1 MKNNLSRIFP
11 LALLAIAFTLTN
23 TAYAQFTE
31 NILYNFGTVTNDGR
45 DPGMPLIAD
54 GQGNFY
60 STTIAGGA
68 HNLGTVFELSPNGS
82 GGWNETIIYS
92 FAGGTDSASPY
103 DNGLTFDSHGNLFGT
118 TFYGGRSG
126 GNTCRT
132 LGCGAVFELSPNGS
146 GGWTEQVLYRFSAG
160 VGGYYPVGNLVIDAN
175 GNLFGAAYYGGAH
188 GDGTIYELSPSSS
201 GWTFNPIF
209 ALKYTI
215 SGVFPTALTSD
226 TSGNLYATSYSGGS
240 GTGGSGAVFRLSPS
254 GSTWTVTKLFQFY
267 GPGGATPGNILTVDA
282 SGNLYGTTT
291 QGGKSTSSCYGG
303 GCGLTYMLTP
313 NASGPW
319 TEHILHEFTGAEDGF
334 NPSQGVV
341 LDSTGNV
348 YGAANLGGSNSCGGC
363 GCGTVYE
370 LAPVSGGWK
379 FSRLFGFTSAVGTQ
393 PNGVVV
399 DLQGNVYGT
408 TQGGPLAINCDFSYG
423 CGTVFELSP
432 PASRQK

>member
-92 FAGGTDSASPY
+92 FAGGTDGASPY
-103 DNGLTFDSHGNLFGT
+103 DSGLTFDSQGNLFGT

-319 TEHILHEFTGAEDGF
+319 TEHILHEFTGARDGF

-348 YGAANLGGSNSCGGC
+348 YGAANLGGSNSCGG
-363 GCGTVYE
+363 
-370 LAPVSGGWK
+370 
-379 FSRLFGFTSAVGTQ
+379 FR
-393 PNGVVV
+393 
-399 DLQGNVYGT
+399 
-408 TQGGPLAINCDFSYG
+408 
-423 CGTVFELSP
+423 
-432 PASRQK
+432 